1 MDKKI
6 IKEEFAKI
14 AGNKAA
20 AEKLMEDFDSFFTE
34 DTELSFEDLDK
45 VSGGTG
51 PDTGTGTYPYTLP
64 EVFYLDGK
72 QYEAKSAYAM
82 YDIILQLRSKQE
94 ADNFLKAVYDKVTV
108 TAGT

>member
-6 IKEEFAKI
+6 FKEEYAKMT
-14 AGNKAA
+14 GNNAA
-20 AEKLMEDFDSFFTE
+20 AEKLIESFDTFSAE
-34 DTELSFEDLDK
+34 NEELSFEDLDK

-51 PDTGTGTYPYTLP
+51 TSTGTYPYTLP

-82 YDIILQLRSKQE
+82 YDIILQLRNKQE
-94 ADNFLKAVYDKVTV
+94 ADKFLKSVYDKVTV